1 MPEAP
6 KQSGDKQSR
15 RLAAVDQ
22 MLMSAMQQ
30 GQTKKREA
38 INRILELVPHWTRG
52 DCWKRIR
59 RLRNNLAHNDSEGR
73 RSDTA
78 KTSRPHA
85 PVTRSSGVP
94 WTPTDDDA
102 LFRLAGYEPVKKIA
116 QRMGR
121 SVQAVRYRLGTVG
134 MSARV
139 TDGWSLRALCKLL
152 RVGPARLR
160 CLIGNGILRVRDPRV
175 TVSSLA
181 TCCEKNAASLS
192 AAVLERTAAVFAS
205 EEAAFSWE
213 RTADLLDVTVAQVQK
228 LICSGQLKLV
238 DWFVTDRSFEDF
250 CKKHGSEINLAL
262 LDPATAK
269 WLRNEYGVT
278 DAALSTANISRAQKH
293 ALTTRTCACGRK
305 IAGNPYYRHVRAC
318 RAASVAA
325 SAQRWNMLDSSSR
338 IHVSL
343 QSRSTKESDSLRQLA
358 KGG

>member
-1 MPEAP
+1 MSEAP
-6 KQSGDKQSR
+6 KQSGDKESR
-15 RLAAVDQ
+15 RRAAVDQ

-30 GQTKKREA
+30 GPTKKREA

-59 RLRNNLAHNDSEGR
+59 YLRKNLARNNSEGR
-73 RSDTA
+73 RPDTA

-85 PVTRSSGVP
+85 PVTRSAGVP

-134 MSARV
+134 ISARV

-213 RTADLLDVTVAQVQK
+213 RTADLLDVTVAQVQE

-238 DWFVTDRSFEDF
+238 DWFVTDRSFEGF

-318 RAASVAA
+318 RAASVAV
-325 SAQRWNMLDSSSR
+325 STQRWNMLAQA
-338 IHVSL
+338 VGF
-343 QSRSTKESDSLRQLA
+343 T
-358 KGG
+358 